1 MLPVALLYAPGPRL
15 RDENPLH
22 RWAPELPQSNKLD
35 CSLGYLKVFSDFF
48 QVVGH
53 GPEDTQTSEKV
64 WKQIRQLSNSSLLD
78 KIRIVTVLLLSRLF
92 KVGKV
97 ESPRQNLCFTMP
109 KAEQSDRF
117 TINVQTLSGYERLWA
132 EACPLEGASPITTK
146 DGMTCVLLP

>member
-97 ESPRQNLCFTMP
+97 ESPLDKTYALPCPRPSSPTDSLSMYKLCQDMNGFGLRRVLW
-109 KAEQSDRF
+109 KERHQSR
-117 TINVQTLSGYERLWA
+117 RKMA
-132 EACPLEGASPITTK
+132 
-146 DGMTCVLLP
+146 